1 MFAELV
7 DSMIL
12 RGGIDCTV
20 QDALTGDIRSSTAY
34 ITPMK
39 YKYKSF
45 ADMTYEDSG
54 AVDGQYYLYLGKA
67 SVDLSRFSPGSV
79 VVCNNIYYRI
89 DSAEMYY
96 YCEEALYCRAVLKRY
111 KGGHG

>member
-7 DSMIL
+7 EQMIL

-20 QDALTGDIRSSTAY
+20 HDIVSRSVSISTAY

-54 AVDGQYYLYLGKA
+54 AVNGQYYLYLGKA
-67 SVDLSRFSPGSV
+67 SVDLSRFSPGSF

-111 KGGHG
+111 KGGYG